1 MSFGFRI
8 VFGDSRRRGIAGCVA
23 EWGSDGG
30 SLHGGHEPRSAASL
44 AGFPRADG
52 GRSFSEGQRGAAS
65 GRIQNYADGGGAC
78 LVAMAIS
85 TFLAQDE
92 IMALR
97 KTKRAETMVNIR
109 PMIPCADSADG
120 QGKECGGV
128 DGARFLR

>member
-1 MSFGFRI
+1 MQRALRRSGLPIAYSNGFNPHIVMSFGFRI

-44 AGFPRADG
+44 AVSRVRMVDDRFPKV
-52 GRSFSEGQRGAAS
+52 SAALRQAEY
-65 GRIQNYADGGGAC
+65 RITLTGGGAC
-78 LVAMAIS
+78 LVAMAIP

-109 PMIPCADSADG
+109 
-120 QGKECGGV
+120 
-128 DGARFLR
+128 R